1 MLVMARIIG
10 AQGILGWVKLKTYTE
25 YAESLTDY
33 KTWWLGNPDNAGAEN
48 KLPNGTRRE
57 YADGYPA
64 ASPPPYRWREQAV
77 ETFAVQNKGLIAKF
91 PGCNDRTAAESYRG
105 LLVAIPRNL
114 LPPQPEGEFY
124 WSDLIGLSVENVPQ
138 GDNVAGEHLGI
149 VENLM
154 DTGANQVLCVRM
166 VNKKELLIPFIG
178 SAIKQVSVADK
189 KISVDWA
196 VDWDKQH

>member
-33 KTWWLGNPDNAGAEN
+33 KTWWLGNTDIAGAKSN
-48 KLPNGTRRE
+48 LPH
-57 YADGYPA
+57 
-64 ASPPPYRWREQAV
+64 WRAQTI

-105 LLVAIPRNL
+105 LLIAIPRNL
-114 LPPQPEGEFY
+114 LPPQPDGEYY
-124 WSDLIGLSVENVPQ
+124 WSDLIGLSVENV
-138 GDNVAGEHLGI
+138 AGEHLGR

-166 VNKKELLIPFIG
+166 DNKKELLIPFIG
-178 SAIKQVSVADK
+178 SAIKQVSVADQ

-196 VDWDKQH
+196 VGWDKQH